1 MTVVLNDAACVT
13 VPCAGQKRT
22 ILYSEEVVVGF
33 ETFPPDGS
41 CLLLHDFVVGFS
53 VFWVFFLHVRQSP
66 THASVNVKHMM
77 FRHEC

>member
-1 MTVVLNDAACVT
+1 MNDAACVK

-33 ETFPPDGS
+33 ETFPPMA
-41 CLLLHDFVVGFS
+41 VVCYSMISWLGFQ
-53 VFWVFFLHVRQSP
+53 FFGFFFLHVRQSP